1 MSKKDKRQTRGTL
14 YFDSST
20 LWFIYSSSSFR
31 ISILQKGTLTSEY
44 NFISSM
50 EDKIFNI
57 SNNTLFIIRS
67 FESNKRQR
75 SINSI
80 DQCTQS
86 LLEKQKNRIIP
97 FFANEWK
104 IHRFQFSRT
113 RKMRQKFIRIS
124 REKNPSIKL
133 NLARIVIEPLR
144 FFHSRFPLIMRVP
157 QAWWNSVQ
165 TARRIFILPP
175 KVVKGTA
182 TSSVPR

>member
-1 MSKKDKRQTRGTL
+1 MG
-14 YFDSST
+14 
-20 LWFIYSSSSFR
+20 
-31 ISILQKGTLTSEY
+31 
-44 NFISSM
+44 
-50 EDKIFNI
+50 DKIFNI

-133 NLARIVIEPLR
+133 NLARIVIEPL
-144 FFHSRFPLIMRVP
+144 PE
-157 QAWWNSVQ
+157 
-165 TARRIFILPP
+165 ILPLEISSYNACTP
-175 KVVKGTA
+175 GVVELRANCSKNFHFA
-182 TSSVPR
+182 AQSRERNCDQFCPSIEIQLPAHVPRLERRVAHRYEKYPEFHQLTCSSSRKNNGSSKK

>member
-1 MSKKDKRQTRGTL
+1 MG
-14 YFDSST
+14 
-20 LWFIYSSSSFR
+20 
-31 ISILQKGTLTSEY
+31 
-44 NFISSM
+44 
-50 EDKIFNI
+50 DKIFNI

-133 NLARIVIEPLR
+133 NLARIVIEPL
-144 FFHSRFPLIMRVP
+144 PE
-157 QAWWNSVQ
+157 
-165 TARRIFILPP
+165 ILPP
-175 KVVKGTA
+175 EISSYNACTSGVVELRANCSKNFHFA
-182 TSSVPR
+182 AQSRERNCDQFRPSIKIQLPAHVPRLGTREERVAHRYEKYPEFHQLTCSSSRKNNGSSKN